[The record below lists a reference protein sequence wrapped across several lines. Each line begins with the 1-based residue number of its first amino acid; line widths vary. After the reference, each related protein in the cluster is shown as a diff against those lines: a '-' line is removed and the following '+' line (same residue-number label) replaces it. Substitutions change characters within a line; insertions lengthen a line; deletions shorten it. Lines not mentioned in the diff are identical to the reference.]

1 MRAWIV
7 IRGMVISFP
16 ALAYLLLAWWI
27 MCLSSSRESRVRK
40 DLRAF

>member
-1 MRAWIV
+1 MRAAIV
-7 IRGMVISFP
+7 IRGMVISFL

-27 MCLSSSRESRVRK
+27 MCLSCLRESRVRK